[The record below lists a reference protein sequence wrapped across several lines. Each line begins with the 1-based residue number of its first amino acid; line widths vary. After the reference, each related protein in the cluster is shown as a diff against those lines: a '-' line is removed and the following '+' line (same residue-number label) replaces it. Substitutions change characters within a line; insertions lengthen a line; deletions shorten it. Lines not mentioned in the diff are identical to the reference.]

1 MLAISNRRQ
10 RGTSLIEL
18 MAVVGIVITL
28 SAFAIMST
36 MRPTATSRA
45 NNAVDAVV
53 STLIQGRQLAISK
66 RRNVLVTFTGTN
78 QILLTVQTLPGEA
91 VPTPLPIV
99 RLNDGISTAL
109 QFYVFNSL
117 PNTPMGPLGFGNT
130 SAIDL
135 QAVNGGGAPSA
146 VMFSTSG
153 GLVGAIGRAR
163 RGVEQGCGLRPGTWE
178 VGQAWQSHGT
188 GWKDGTGKGS
198 EQRKRAT
205 PDGVALKSKDF
216 SELSCRAGP

>member
-1 MLAISNRRQ
+1 MLAISDRRQ

-36 MRPTATSRA
+36 LRPTTTSRA

-66 RRNVLVTFTGTN
+66 RRNVLVSFNGTN
-78 QILLTVQTLPGEA
+78 QIQLTVQTLPNEV

-109 QFYVFNSL
+109 QFYVFPSL

-135 QAVNGGGAPSA
+135 QAVNGGGAPGA

-153 GLVGAIGRAR
+153 GLVGAGGAAPANYYAVGNNDPVNATIFIGTPSDSSTARAITVMGATGR
-163 RGVEQGCGLRPGTWE
+163 VRSYAWNGT
-178 VGQAWQSHGT
+178 AWQ
-188 GWKDGTGKGS
+188 
-198 EQRKRAT
+198 E
-205 PDGVALKSKDF
+205 
-216 SELSCRAGP
+216 

>member
-1 MLAISNRRQ
+1 MLATSSRRQ

-36 MRPTATSRA
+36 LRPTTTSRA

-53 STLIQGRQLAISK
+53 STLIQGRQLAVSK
-66 RRNVLVTFTGTN
+66 RRNVLVSFNGTN
-78 QILLTVQTLPGEA
+78 QIQLTVQTLPNEA

-99 RLNDGISTAL
+99 KLNDGISTAL
-109 QFYVFNSL
+109 QFYVFPTL

-135 QAVNGGGAPSA
+135 QAVNGGGAPGA

-153 GLVGAIGRAR
+153 GLVGAGGAAPANYYAVGNNDPVNATIFIGTPSDSSTARAITVM
-163 RGVEQGCGLRPGTWE
+163 G
-178 VGQAWQSHGT
+178 AT
-188 GWKDGTGKGS
+188 GRVRLAPS
-198 EQRKRAT
+198 R
-205 PDGVALKSKDF
+205 
-216 SELSCRAGP
+216 

>member
-18 MAVVGIVITL
+18 MAVVGIVIAL

-36 MRPTATSRA
+36 LRPTVTSRA
-45 NNAVDAVV
+45 NNATDAVV
-53 STLIQGRQLAISK
+53 STLVQGRQLAISK
-66 RRNVLVTFTGTN
+66 RRNVLVSFNGTN
-78 QILLTVQTLPGEA
+78 QIQLTVQPLPNE
-91 VPTPLPIV
+91 VPPTPLPIV

-109 QFYVFNSL
+109 QFYVFGSL

-135 QAVNGGGAPSA
+135 EAVNGGGAPNA

-153 GLVGAIGRAR
+153 GLVGAGGAAPANYYAVGNNDPINATIFIGTPSDSSTARAITVMGATGR
-163 RGVEQGCGLRPGTWE
+163 VRSYAWNGT
-178 VGQAWQSHGT
+178 AWQ
-188 GWKDGTGKGS
+188 
-198 EQRKRAT
+198 E
-205 PDGVALKSKDF
+205 
-216 SELSCRAGP
+216 

>member
-1 MLAISNRRQ
+1 MLATSSRRQ

-36 MRPTATSRA
+36 LRPTTTSRA

-53 STLIQGRQLAISK
+53 STLIQGRQLAVSK
-66 RRNVLVTFTGTN
+66 RRNVLVSFNGTN
-78 QILLTVQTLPGEA
+78 QIQLTVQTLPNEA

-99 RLNDGISTAL
+99 KLNDGISTAL
-109 QFYVFNSL
+109 QFYVFPTL

-130 SAIDL
+130 TAIDY
-135 QAVNGGGAPSA
+135 QAVNGSGAPNA

-153 GLVGAIGRAR
+153 GLVGAGGAAPANYYAVGNNDPINATIFIGTPSDSSTARAITVMGATGR
-163 RGVEQGCGLRPGTWE
+163 VRSYAWNGA
-178 VGQAWQSHGT
+178 AWQ
-188 GWKDGTGKGS
+188 
-198 EQRKRAT
+198 E
-205 PDGVALKSKDF
+205 
-216 SELSCRAGP
+216 

>member
-1 MLAISNRRQ
+1 MLATSSRRQ

-28 SAFAIMST
+28 SAFAIMNT
-36 MRPTATSRA
+36 LRPTTTSRA

-53 STLIQGRQLAISK
+53 STLIQGRQLAVSK
-66 RRNVLVTFTGTN
+66 RRNVLVSFNGTN
-78 QILLTVQTLPGEA
+78 QIQLTVQTLPNEA

-99 RLNDGISTAL
+99 KLNDGISTAL
-109 QFYVFNSL
+109 QFYLFPTL

-135 QAVNGGGAPSA
+135 EAVNGGGAPNA

-153 GLVGAIGRAR
+153 GLVGAGGAAPANYYAVGNNDPINATIFIGTPSDSSTARAITVMGATGR
-163 RGVEQGCGLRPGTWE
+163 VRSYAWNGT
-178 VGQAWQSHGT
+178 AWQ
-188 GWKDGTGKGS
+188 
-198 EQRKRAT
+198 E
-205 PDGVALKSKDF
+205 
-216 SELSCRAGP
+216 

>member
-1 MLAISNRRQ
+1 MLATFSRRQ

-28 SAFAIMST
+28 SAFAIMNT
-36 MRPTATSRA
+36 LRPTTTSRA

-53 STLIQGRQLAISK
+53 STLIQGRQLAVSK
-66 RRNVLVTFTGTN
+66 RRNVLVSFNGTN
-78 QILLTVQTLPGEA
+78 QIQLTVQTLPNEA

-99 RLNDGISTAL
+99 KLNDGISTAL
-109 QFYVFNSL
+109 QFYLFPTL

-135 QAVNGGGAPSA
+135 EAVNGGGAPNA

-153 GLVGAIGRAR
+153 GLVGAGGAAPANYYAVGNNAPINATIYIGTPGDSSTARAITVMGATGR
-163 RGVEQGCGLRPGTWE
+163 VRSYAWNGT
-178 VGQAWQSHGT
+178 AWQ
-188 GWKDGTGKGS
+188 
-198 EQRKRAT
+198 E
-205 PDGVALKSKDF
+205 
-216 SELSCRAGP
+216 